1 MNQKMKLVAAVVAGL
16 GALTA
21 QAGQLAGNPSTIYA
35 AEAITN
41 TANVPVPTF
50 TYQTSEP
57 INGPASG
64 TNTIYVVVKST
75 AGTWRTATA
84 TAGGSVAAISAGV
97 APTLKLLA
105 ATSGSNAAA
114 VNLNGTLVT
123 TPVVINGTTYTSS
136 SGTGAG
142 ANNTLVYSFT
152 IPTGAIYGLGSNFYF
167 GYLNAADGAG
177 TDRWGFLTGLGAT
190 LGMGAFDGC
199 NTITGGSVDVSMTIG
214 NNTGGLLDTIAP
226 YAPSKTLIKS
236 AQGVIMAAGAS
247 SDTAV
252 IDAVAGSSKVFV
264 RTTAGGP
271 AVSVNLGTVKVTD
284 AVPGTT
290 DLALAPYTVA
300 ALNAV
305 ATNSIDVTVTGDF
318 AAAPGTLFLS
328 TSATCAST
336 IAGGTAAFNTAKTQ
350 GTLTYTMGAA
360 GAVSGTALNVCY
372 TPNGTTVL
380 TAGDYTVTAQL
391 TDNVP
396 ATPAAF
402 NYGKLT
408 AAGVCP
414 AKTFTTSLNASKV
427 IVRNYSPAAVNAY
440 GWGQYTRIINNG
452 SQDAAVSGYFIYGDG
467 STSASKVITAAGT
480 VKKGGNVTLSNTSIE
495 AALGAVAQ
503 PAGVTTNPRLVIT
516 SPTSA
521 LRVQNYIVQPN
532 GAWFETS
539 AGQTQESSTL
549 QVPATQE

>member
-84 TAGGSVAAISAGV
+84 TGGGSVAAISAGV

-105 ATSGSNAAA
+105 ASSGSNAAA
-114 VNLNGTLVT
+114 VNLDGTLVT
-123 TPVVINGTTYTSS
+123 APVVINGTTYTSS

-167 GYLNAADGAG
+167 GYLNAASGAG

-199 NTITGGSVDVSMTIG
+199 NTITGGAVDVTLTIG
-214 NNTGGLLDTIAP
+214 NNTGGVLDTIAP
-226 YAPSKTLIKS
+226 YAPTKTLIKS
-236 AQGVIMAAGAS
+236 AQGVVMAAGAS
-247 SDTAV
+247 ADTAV

-271 AVSVNLGTVKVTD
+271 AVPVNLGTVKLTD

-290 DLALAPYTVA
+290 DLALAAYNVA
-300 ALNAV
+300 ALNLV
-305 ATNSIDVTVTGDF
+305 ATNSLDVTVTGDF
-318 AAAPGTLFLS
+318 AAAGSLFLS
-328 TSATCAST
+328 TSSTCAST
-336 IAGGTAAFNTAKTQ
+336 IAGGTSAFNTAKTQ

-372 TPNGTTVL
+372 TPNTTTVL

-408 AAGVCP
+408 ASSVCP

-427 IVRNYSPAAVNAY
+427 IVRNYSPAAVNVY

-467 STSASKVITAAGT
+467 TTSASKVITAAGT

-495 AALGAVAQ
+495 ASLGPVAQ

-539 AGQTQESSTL
+539 AGQTQEGTAA